1 MKVVIVG
8 CGKVGKTIAEELVKE
23 NHDII
28 LIDENAE
35 LVEDV
40 SNSLD
45 VIGVI
50 GNGASLNI
58 LKEAGIETADVLI
71 AVTSADEINMLCCL
85 FAKKANKDLKT
96 NARVRN
102 PIYSSELS
110 YIKDELGL
118 TMILLLEV
126 RLNLFLLR
134 LMVIKNLLI
143 KVLLKLRRPI
153 VKISCL

>member
-45 VIGVI
+45 IIGVV

-58 LKEAGIETADVLI
+58 L
-71 AVTSADEINMLCCL
+71 
-85 FAKKANKDLKT
+85 
-96 NARVRN
+96 
-102 PIYSSELS
+102 
-110 YIKDELGL
+110 
-118 TMILLLEV
+118 
-126 RLNLFLLR
+126 
-134 LMVIKNLLI
+134 
-143 KVLLKLRRPI
+143 
-153 VKISCL
+153 

>member
-45 VIGVI
+45 IIG
-50 GNGASLNI
+50 
-58 LKEAGIETADVLI
+58 AGSGSIDCDHQLLQT
-71 AVTSADEINMLCCL
+71 
-85 FAKKANKDLKT
+85 
-96 NARVRN
+96 
-102 PIYSSELS
+102 IYFF
-110 YIKDELGL
+110 
-118 TMILLLEV
+118 V
-126 RLNLFLLR
+126 F
-134 LMVIKNLLI
+134 
-143 KVLLKLRRPI
+143 
-153 VKISCL
+153 

>member
-45 VIGVI
+45 IIGVV

-71 AVTSADEINMLCCL
+71 AVTSADEINML
-85 FAKKANKDLKT
+85 
-96 NARVRN
+96 
-102 PIYSSELS
+102 
-110 YIKDELGL
+110 
-118 TMILLLEV
+118 
-126 RLNLFLLR
+126 
-134 LMVIKNLLI
+134 
-143 KVLLKLRRPI
+143 
-153 VKISCL
+153 